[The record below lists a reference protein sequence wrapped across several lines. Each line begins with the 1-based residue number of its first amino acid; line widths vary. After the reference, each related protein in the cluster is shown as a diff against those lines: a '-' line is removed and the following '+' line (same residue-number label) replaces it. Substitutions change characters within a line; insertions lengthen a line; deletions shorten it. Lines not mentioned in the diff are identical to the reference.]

1 MRKRNE
7 ASEKFDAS
15 REIHTNQ
22 TKVARHWPGR
32 RANTLL
38 SIATK
43 SQPQSIR
50 IRFNSWNNI
59 KLIWYRINI
68 SFLVEFIFDLLQSLM
83 SFCIIDDFS
92 LLDSTAVANGNT
104 SERARSL
111 KVHTRNWMWF
121 IYLNARFICITLT
134 ALLANC
140 PKYSE
145 RPSYGDKRNTFNFA
159 IHPTTAW
166 WHLMSISNRMG
177 IVTDFV
183 PLNSH
188 ISLTHTC
195 LVSLSHKL

>member
-59 KLIWYRINI
+59 KLIWYRINL

-83 SFCIIDDFS
+83 SFCIIDDFPM
-92 LLDSTAVANGNT
+92 LDSTAVANGNT

-111 KVHTRNWMWF
+111 KVHTRKWMWF

-134 ALLANC
+134 ALLQIVRNIQSGHRTVTKGILLIL
-140 PKYSE
+140 PFIQ
-145 RPSYGDKRNTFNFA
+145 RPRGDIWCQIKPNGDCQWLCATQFAYQSDSY
-159 IHPTTAW
+159 
-166 WHLMSISNRMG
+166 
-177 IVTDFV
+177 V
-183 PLNSH
+183 PR
-188 ISLTHTC
+188 ISLT
-195 LVSLSHKL
+195 